1 MSPNDHEDQEFDDF
15 LQGKGELAQQLK
27 SLSQPQPSE
36 ALTQAILARVQR
48 DLEQP
53 EAANA
58 PSFSGVARPGWI
70 RRMRVPLTLAAS
82 VTLGIAATMLW
93 RDTEAPAT
101 PVSAQ
106 APASSTNDKP
116 EQVASANIPAT
127 PATPSTAPAPQHI
140 VPPSEAKIVAPA
152 TPVTAQAPASSAN
165 DKPEQIAAVNSPSAP
180 VASAAMPVHQHVA
193 PTPSVV
199 VAQADPPT
207 INDNAVVMRSVPIP
221 ETGPDTPPQAWLSI
235 IATLIRQDQRDEAL
249 LQWNKFRQTH
259 PQYAVPDAV
268 QAQIDALKK

>member
-36 ALTQAILARVQR
+36 AQTQAILARVQR
-48 DLEQP
+48 DLERP

-93 RDTEAPAT
+93 RDT
-101 PVSAQ
+101 
-106 APASSTNDKP
+106 
-116 EQVASANIPAT
+116 
-127 PATPSTAPAPQHI
+127 
-140 VPPSEAKIVAPA
+140 VAPGN
-152 TPVTAQAPASSAN
+152 PLTAQAPVPAPAPAAN
-165 DKPEQIAAVNSPSAP
+165 GQPEQIAAAP
-180 VASAAMPVHQHVA
+180 AAA
-193 PTPSVV
+193 ATATPSTPQRPVPV
-199 VAQADPPT
+199 PPAAPPT
-207 INDNAVVMRSVPIP
+207 VLAQTEPPVIDNNAIVMRSVPAP

-235 IATLIRQDQRDEAL
+235 IAKLIQQDQRDEAL
-249 LQWNKFRQTH
+249 RQWDKFRQAH